1 MELLVPEKYEFA
13 GMRVLIIEDMVD
25 NANLLARI
33 VAKYK
38 LETAWPMKF

>member
-13 GMRVLIIEDMVD
+13 GMRVLIIENMVD
-25 NANLLARI
+25 NANLLART

>member
-1 MELLVPEKYEFA
+1 VSEKYEFE

-25 NANLLARI
+25 NANLFARI
-33 VAKYK
+33 AAKYK